1 MSVERT
7 DMHERVHQPAP
18 QSPDRP
24 DTVFALVA
32 GLYAALLL
40 SPAVVFA
47 AAVAYPLGAGA
58 LYIALLAVLTAI
70 TTAGTV
76 AVGRVRGVVER
87 IGASRVARG
96 LAVLPVLGMVGYG
109 VAAASVDAP
118 GTDGVVAAGIVLS
131 GVGIATGMALVAMSR
146 TRYARAV
153 VEDESVRAEWKAGW
167 PQPRRMRIQIGAV
180 TLYLA
185 GAALLFGGEFVGL
198 GAYEWIGAL
207 AFVPG
212 GAGLGWGQ
220 PRAYRLA
227 PAGIER
233 SNYVHRR
240 LYEWDGFASV
250 SVSEDAVVLHRE
262 SWWRPAFRCWRE
274 EIDDPDALI
283 DALDDHLPRA

>member
-1 MSVERT
+1 
-7 DMHERVHQPAP
+7 MHETVHQPAL

-24 DTVFALVA
+24 DTVFSLVA
-32 GLYAALLL
+32 ALYVALLV

-47 AAVAYPLGAGA
+47 ASVTYPLGAGA

-70 TTAGTV
+70 TAAGTV
-76 AVGRVRGVVER
+76 AVGRVRGVAER
-87 IGASRVARG
+87 LGASRVARG

-109 VAAASVDAP
+109 VAAAGVDAP
-118 GTDGVVAAGIVLS
+118 GTDGVAAAGIVLS

-146 TRYARAV
+146 TRYAKAV
-153 VEDESVRAEWKAGW
+153 VDEDAVRAAWKAGW
-167 PQPRRMRIQIGAV
+167 PQPLRTRVQVGAL

-220 PRAYRLA
+220 PRSYRLA

-240 LYEWDGFASV
+240 LYGWERFASF
-250 SVSEDAVVLHRE
+250 SASEDAVVLYRE